1 MQYHDLHSWH
11 VTTNEAR
18 QLQDKLRNK
27 LIQKDQFTE
36 IRTIVGVDVGHR
48 NGITLASVVV
58 LNYPKLQ
65 IVDGVVAES
74 RVNFPYIPGYLSFR
88 EIPPLLVA
96 FARLKTIPD
105 LIIVDGQGIAHPR
118 RFGLACHL
126 GLILDIPT
134 IGCAKSRLCGEYI
147 EPAEEKG
154 SFSHI
159 IDNDEIIGVAL
170 RTRTNVNVVY
180 VSIGHRISLESA
192 QNITLSC
199 CPKYRLPE
207 TTRYA
212 HKAAA
217 GHIFENVEYVKE
229 SE

>member
-1 MQYHDLHSWH
+1 MQYQNLHSWH
-11 VTTNEAR
+11 VTTKEAR

-36 IRTIVGVDVGHR
+36 IRTIAGVDVGHR
-48 NGITLASVVV
+48 NDIALASVVV
-58 LNYPKLQ
+58 LNYPDLQ

-96 FARLKTIPD
+96 FARLQTEPD

-126 GLILDIPT
+126 GLILDVPT

-147 EPAEEKG
+147 EPDIEKG

-159 IDNDEIIGVAL
+159 LDKDEIIGVAL

-180 VSIGHRISLESA
+180 VSIGHRISLDSA
-192 QNITLSC
+192 RIITMSC

-212 HKAAA
+212 HKAAS
-217 GHIFENVEYVKE
+217 GEIPEKVIYVKE
-229 SE
+229 DG

>member
-1 MQYHDLHSWH
+1 MQYQNIHSWH
-11 VTTNEAR
+11 VTTKEAR
-18 QLQDKLRNK
+18 HLQDKLRNK
-27 LIQKDQFTE
+27 LIQQDQFTE
-36 IRTIVGVDVGHR
+36 IRTIAGVDVGHR
-48 NGITLASVVV
+48 NDIALASVVV
-58 LNYPKLQ
+58 LNYPNLQ

-96 FARLKTIPD
+96 FARLQTEPD

-147 EPAEEKG
+147 EPDKEKG

-159 IDNDEIIGVAL
+159 IDNDEIIGMAL
-170 RTRTNVNVVY
+170 RTRTNVSVVY
-180 VSIGHRISLESA
+180 ISIGHRISLDSA
-192 QNITLSC
+192 QKITLSC

-207 TTRYA
+207 TTRFA

-217 GHIFENVEYVKE
+217 GEIPENVKYVKK